1 MSVVWVRRS
10 GFSEFLGL
18 QWTHLSCS
26 MHKLSENS
34 RDPLTCIWELSQT
47 EVDLTSQQV
56 EREIILR
63 IQKSVEIFK
72 SPWQNSLLVSVIS
85 YLGFVLRLSTVF
97 TQGADPFDSP
107 D

>member
-1 MSVVWVRRS
+1 MSVVWVRSS
-10 GFSEFLGL
+10 GFSKALGL
-18 QWTHLSCS
+18 HWTHLACNTHSQTPG
-26 MHKLSENS
+26 KFT
-34 RDPLTCIWELSQT
+34 LTCVWELSQT